1 MHKKSPSY
9 RLAGLALSLI
19 ISIGGTA
26 QAETLRISGT
36 GVALGGIILLGDAFE
51 AENPGTTIEVLPSLG
66 SSGGIKALLA
76 GALGLSVSSRPLK
89 DDEKE
94 GGAMAKIYAST
105 PSQL

>member
-66 SSGGIKALLA
+66 SSGGIKALP
-76 GALGLSVSSRPLK
+76 GACLGAVCIIAPTQR
-89 DDEKE
+89 
-94 GGAMAKIYAST
+94 
-105 PSQL
+105 